1 MKKKRGLVSCVQEF
15 TKDAV
20 LTPIFVVGE
29 VAFDVLIPMMMAQL
43 IDKGIDAGNL
53 SNILRYGGLLVG
65 MALVALVFGT
75 LSGRFAARAST
86 GFSRNL
92 RREMYRNVQNFSFS
106 NIDKFSTGG
115 IITRLT
121 TDVTNVQMAFMMIIR
136 VAVRCPIMLICAW
149 VLTFKINP
157 QLAMIF
163 LVVIPVLAVGIFKSE
178 AKRS

>member
-65 MALVALVFGT
+65 MALVAPSAGR
-75 LSGRFAARAST
+75 SGPRADA
-86 GFSRNL
+86 G
-92 RREMYRNVQNFSFS
+92 NVPQ
-106 NIDKFSTGG
+106 
-115 IITRLT
+115 
-121 TDVTNVQMAFMMIIR
+121 
-136 VAVRCPIMLICAW
+136 CPE
-149 VLTFKINP
+149 F
-157 QLAMIF
+157 F
-163 LVVIPVLAVGIFKSE
+163 LF
-178 AKRS
+178 